1 MWESHFRFSNVD
13 ASKRKTTAQ
22 LDLPTFGCAIDVGIE
37 WKLHDLEAARRTL
50 VHVET
55 KSG

>member
-1 MWESHFRFSNVD
+1 MLKFSFYVGKSFSLLSECD

-37 WKLHDLEAARRTL
+37 WKLHDLEAF
-50 VHVET
+50 
-55 KSG
+55 G